1 MQLQEGLHFTVP
13 VEIAN
18 PQGGPGAL
26 IEPVVDTG
34 AGYSVMPASLLESLG
49 LEPVER
55 EEFMLANGEI
65 RVYAVGEARFRIDGR
80 ERTTPVVFGD
90 DGVFLLGAVTL
101 QNFGLV
107 ADTNEHRLVPAR
119 LLLVGIQPG
128 IIEGTPTR

>member
-1 MQLQEGLHFTVP
+1 MFTVP

-18 PQGGPGAL
+18 PQGGPAAS
-26 IEPVVDTG
+26 IEPIVDTG

-55 EEFMLANGEI
+55 EEFMLANGEV
-65 RVYAVGEARFRIDGR
+65 RVYAVGEARFRINGR

-107 ADTNEHRLVPAR
+107 ADTTQHRLVPAR
-119 LLLVGIQPG
+119 LLLVGMQPG

>member
-1 MQLQEGLHFTVP
+1 MGMFTVP
-13 VEIAN
+13 VEISN
-18 PQGGPGAL
+18 PWGGVAAS

-49 LEPVER
+49 LEPVEQD
-55 EEFMLANGEI
+55 EFMLANGEI
-65 RVYAVGEARFRIDGR
+65 RVYSVGEARFKINGR

-101 QNFGLV
+101 QSFGLV

-119 LLLVGIQPG
+119 LLLVGMQPG
-128 IIEGTPTR
+128 IIEGTPTH